1 MYGNTAI
8 FPVILSEEV
17 LPGGGGEEISAPLL
31 PENSAK
37 IMPAPLKYS
46 LVLPIIIYC
55 CSLKVI
61 QFLSSSL
68 KY

>member
-8 FPVILSEEV
+8 FSVILSEEV
-17 LPGGGGEEISAPLL
+17 LPGGGEEISAPLL
-31 PENSAK
+31 PENGAK
-37 IMPAPLKYS
+37 IMPAPLNYS

-61 QFLSSSL
+61 QFLPSSL